1 MIQYSIKFWRDN
13 WEKQKLIK
21 QFKLYFVSNIKK
33 SSVSK
38 NSPLPTFTSKSS
50 AISKI
55 FYFTKH
61 LGQSLL
67 PQCTAM
73 HAANPHNWHILKWE
87 VWLIGMLAG
96 EQMGHWCW
104 DSVLIYCPGVFLI
117 TRLIGTATPLWNNNV
132 PLIITDLSLLI
143 AYSYQ
148 LTSRNQ
154 AESRNCHREIT
165 LPGLV

>member
-1 MIQYSIKFWRDN
+1 MIWYSFKFWRDDFK
-13 WEKQKLIK
+13 KQKFIK
-21 QFKLYFVSNIKK
+21 QLYFVSNIKNPVFPK
-33 SSVSK
+33 MLF
-38 NSPLPTFTSKSS
+38 SPLSHQNPLLGQKYFNFTN
-50 AISKI
+50 
-55 FYFTKH
+55 H

-73 HAANPHNWHILKWE
+73 HTANPFNWRILKCG

-154 AESRNCHREIT
+154 AESRNRHREIT
-165 LPGLV
+165 LPRLV